1 MPKSPKLPSGF
12 GRPHDYGPKGG
23 QAVLFY
29 LGIFAVFL
37 VTAAG
42 MRENNILLIA
52 IGVIL
57 ALMLARKIKVW
68 YTPRD

>member
-1 MPKSPKLPSGF
+1 MAKSPKLPSGF

-29 LGIFAVFL
+29 LGIMVVFI

-42 MRENNILLIA
+42 MRENNVFLIA
-52 IGVIL
+52 IGVVL

-68 YTPRD
+68 YTPRK